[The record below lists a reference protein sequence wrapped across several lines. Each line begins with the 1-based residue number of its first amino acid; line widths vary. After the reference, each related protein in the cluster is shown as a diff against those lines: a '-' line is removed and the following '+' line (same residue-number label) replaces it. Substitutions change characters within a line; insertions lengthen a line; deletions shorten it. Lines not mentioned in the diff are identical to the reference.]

1 MWWRG
6 SARSFFLFFNA
17 VVPEWIDVVV
27 PGWCGGVRRA
37 RTWPQGH
44 SRLPQNVSTVDTNH
58 QSSHR
63 QGVRSNHDVHTYSCP
78 LPTAGEKLCRCPP
91 VLMFSTGVLS
101 PARITTTKQVSLA
114 ASHGFFN
121 SPLPPPRLPPPLSPS
136 SVVVVAPVDRYAFE
150 IFLLYEFIFLTFSY
164 TSCLHQHSFFF
175 RIFARLFIF
184 CARMRGQTSSCLN
197 TLAYTA
203 VGHPTC
209 Q

>member
-1 MWWRG
+1 MSLRTWRENEAG
-6 SARSFFLFFNA
+6 MAVAGRCGDVVAPDLFFLFFNA

-63 QGVRSNHDVHTYSCP
+63 QGVRSSHDVHTYSCP

-121 SPLPPPRLPPPLSPS
+121 SPLPLPVFQPPSAPLCPPPVWSWSHL
-136 SVVVVAPVDRYAFE
+136 
-150 IFLLYEFIFLTFSY
+150 
-164 TSCLHQHSFFF
+164 
-175 RIFARLFIF
+175 
-184 CARMRGQTSSCLN
+184 
-197 TLAYTA
+197 
-203 VGHPTC
+203 
-209 Q
+209 